1 MISTVTVHRAPGH
14 RQRGLLVGGP
24 RVLPCALG
32 RGGPGVLKREGDG
45 VTPAGGPLRPLWGY
59 WRADRGPRPTTALRM
74 IPTRAGDGWCDA
86 PTHPAY
92 NRPVR
97 LPFAASHETMW
108 RTDALYDIC
117 IVLDW
122 NMEPGRA
129 RDRGSAIFAHL
140 AKDGYPPT
148 EGCIA
153 LARRDMV
160 WLLARIDRRTQMS
173 VSA

>member
-1 MISTVTVHRAPGH
+1 
-14 RQRGLLVGGP
+14 
-24 RVLPCALG
+24 
-32 RGGPGVLKREGDG
+32 
-45 VTPAGGPLRPLWGY
+45 
-59 WRADRGPRPTTALRM
+59 M
-74 IPTRAGDGWCDA
+74 IPTRADDGWCDA

-140 AKDGYPPT
+140 AKDGYRPT

-160 WLLARIDRRTQMS
+160 WLLARIDRRTQIA